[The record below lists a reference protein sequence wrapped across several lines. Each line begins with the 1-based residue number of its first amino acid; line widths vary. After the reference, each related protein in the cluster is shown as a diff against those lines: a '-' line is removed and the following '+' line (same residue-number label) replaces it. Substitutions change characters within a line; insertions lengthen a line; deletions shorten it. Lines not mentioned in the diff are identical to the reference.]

1 MEQVRTWVL
10 TAGAVV
16 LALLGVPDRARRD
29 IDDWE
34 ALRNLDD
41 LA

>member
-16 LALLGVPDRARRD
+16 LALL
-29 IDDWE
+29 I
-34 ALRNLDD
+34 
-41 LA
+41 LATLVGRSKQPGI

>member
-16 LALLGVPDRARRD
+16 LALLMVRLVA
-29 IDDWE
+29 
-34 ALRNLDD
+34 D
-41 LA
+41 LLA

>member
-16 LALLGVPDRARRD
+16 LALLILATLVRRC
-29 IDDWE
+29 W
-34 ALRNLDD
+34 APGLRT
-41 LA
+41 ASWP

>member
-16 LALLGVPDRARRD
+16 LALLILATLVRAGEDGRKRP
-29 IDDWE
+29 
-34 ALRNLDD
+34 
-41 LA
+41 

>member
-16 LALLGVPDRARRD
+16 LALLILATLVRAVLGPG
-29 IDDWE
+29 
-34 ALRNLDD
+34 LRT
-41 LA
+41 ASWP

>member
-16 LALLGVPDRARRD
+16 LALLILATLVRAEMCIRDRT
-29 IDDWE
+29 IS
-34 ALRNLDD
+34 LTTSS
-41 LA
+41 